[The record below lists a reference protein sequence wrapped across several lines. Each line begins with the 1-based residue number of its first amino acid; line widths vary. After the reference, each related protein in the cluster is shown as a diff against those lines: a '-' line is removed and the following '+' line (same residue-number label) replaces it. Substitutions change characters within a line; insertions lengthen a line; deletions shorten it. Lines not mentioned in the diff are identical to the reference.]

1 MIRKKEDRPEAAD
14 YSRSQTRNQRPE
26 DLLRS
31 TAGVLGFVTQSSGVQ
46 FSPAMN
52 VQFSAGVDTSEVGKT
67 STTIYSAEESGS
79 AQTGVA
85 VSLVAARVD
94 SNMPILGLGLI
105 LVEERLGSRY
115 PPKTT
120 DDAATVGRVDLG
132 RGTAHVLLSTTSVV
146 AGKVAEI
153 INRLVLGRR
162 VVAPELRSQRC
173 PDHVVD
179 IVSAASPDPEAGDF
193 RRVSLA
199 SGPLA
204 DVRLDVFAG

>member
-1 MIRKKEDRPEAAD
+1 MCSFRPALTPPRSGRRAPRSIAPRNLGPPKRALP
-14 YSRSQTRNQRPE
+14 YRLSRRA
-26 DLLRS
+26 S
-31 TAGVLGFVTQSSGVQ
+31 TATCPSSVW
-46 FSPAMN
+46 A
-52 VQFSAGVDTSEVGKT
+52 
-67 STTIYSAEESGS
+67 
-79 AQTGVA
+79 
-85 VSLVAARVD
+85 
-94 SNMPILGLGLI
+94 LI